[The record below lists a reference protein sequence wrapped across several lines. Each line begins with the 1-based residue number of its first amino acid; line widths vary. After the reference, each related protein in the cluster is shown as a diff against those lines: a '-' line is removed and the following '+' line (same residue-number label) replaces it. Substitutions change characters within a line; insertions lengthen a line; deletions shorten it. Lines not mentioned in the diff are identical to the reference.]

1 MDDQYNTRQTLIQRL
16 KENHDEQSWEEF
28 LRIYRPYILAVIRN
42 MNIPEGDVDDI
53 VQQVMI
59 KLWKY
64 IQTYSKD
71 KRFRSWLSS
80 VTANCVKDYLRKRM
94 RDAERIKEAS
104 ENERLHYLRSVDL
117 PEVERIAEKEWGIYL
132 TNLALE
138 RIEDLFAGQA
148 IQVFLLSL
156 EGVPVEEIARI
167 TQLKE
172 NSVYRLKNRVKK
184 RLVLEIEQLREEL
197 E

>member
-16 KENHDEQSWEEF
+16 KESHDEQSWEEF

-80 VTANCVKDYLRKRM
+80 VTANCVKDHLRKRM

-104 ENERLHYLRSVDL
+104 ENERLYYLRSVDL
-117 PEVERIAEKEWGIYL
+117 PEIERIAEKEWGIYL

-156 EGVPVEEIARI
+156 EGVPVEEIARR

-184 RLVLEIEQLREEL
+184 RLVLEIEQLRQEL